1 MSKLLVLTVNVCGIQ
16 RVFCRLIDSE
26 EAANLKASRDG
37 TFGWTKYNSLA
48 EIYTWLDDILAAYPT
63 ITESFIVGQSY
74 EGRTIRGIKI
84 SYKSNNPGVLIESN
98 IHAREWITSATATW
112 LINEFLTSTD
122 ELVRDL
128 AENHDWY
135 IVPVLNVDGFV
146 YTHEKVPMHSSI
158 LDTLLVKHIFC
169 RIACGERPVNP
180 PKFLVALEQTP
191 IETTIR
197 IGWRTRG
204 LLRIPVLR
212 ITVDPSPFRSLKSR
226 PCLSL

>member
-1 MSKLLVLTVNVCGIQ
+1 M
-16 RVFCRLIDSE
+16 
-26 EAANLKASRDG
+26 
-37 TFGWTKYNSLA
+37 
-48 EIYTWLDDILAAYPT
+48 
-63 ITESFIVGQSY
+63 
-74 EGRTIRGIKI
+74 
-84 SYKSNNPGVLIESN
+84 
-98 IHAREWITSATATW
+98 
-112 LINEFLTSTD
+112 
-122 ELVRDL
+122 RDL

-197 IGWRTRG
+197 IGWRTRASSNPCAEDYG
-204 LLRIPVLR
+204 GPKPFSEPEIQAMSEFVISIKDKINVLLAFHSYSQLLL
-212 ITVDPSPFRSLKSR
+212 SPMDTLKRSFL
-226 PCLSL
+226 PILMI